1 VPKNVFESSRVGA
14 LMDVGQRIN
23 EVDSTCLKEF
33 GAPHGHGFHD
43 FINGEPVPRRVADV
57 LIDNI
62 ARQDPS
68 AWSSVA
74 RAALLRVQSS
84 ETHEELMDA
93 VRNLAAI
100 SVSWFDDVSNR
111 NVQGIEP

>member
-1 VPKNVFESSRVGA
+1 MPKNVFESSRVGA

-23 EVDSTCLKEF
+23 EVDSACLKEF
-33 GAPHGHGFHD
+33 GTLHGKGFHD
-43 FINGEPVPRRVADV
+43 FAGGEAVPRAVADA
-57 LIDNI
+57 LIDTI
-62 ARQDPS
+62 ARQDPE
-68 AWSSVA
+68 AWASVA

-84 ETHEELMDA
+84 ETHEELVA
-93 VRNLAAI
+93 SVKNLAAI